1 MGLAKPNNF
10 LLRHHFYL
18 PKVIIHIQNG
28 TRVLNRLGPCPKCIE
43 TILLSLD
50 LYFYPKQVSIND
62 DKELKQFG
70 FSGFNKL
77 SVLPNLQI
85 SLLNHFRRLLRLH
98 VNPFKVGSQLVK
110 KPFVSKIFFVM
121 VFTTPTS
128 LSIFLSNKFPC
139 MLQAQKLSVL
149 YLLKKIKTFT

>member
-1 MGLAKPNNF
+1 MKSNLILIFTFTIVSLK
-10 LLRHHFYL
+10 L
-18 PKVIIHIQNG
+18 VIGNPLDITDRNAIKS
-28 TRVLNRLGPCPKCIE
+28 KC
-43 TILLSLD
+43 
-50 LYFYPKQVSIND
+50 D
-62 DKELKQFG
+62 DKELEQFG

-149 YLLKKIKTFT
+149 YLLENIKSFT